1 MRRHLQLTDTELA
14 VSSTVFVWKRL
25 NVCFGLS
32 TGEGKRTKKNGDGCF
47 AKVWISSLEFLTKF
61 TLRGLVAK

>member
-1 MRRHLQLTDTELA
+1 MCSLA
-14 VSSTVFVWKRL
+14 SALGR
-25 NVCFGLS
+25 
-32 TGEGKRTKKNGDGCF
+32 GKDKKKNGRGCF